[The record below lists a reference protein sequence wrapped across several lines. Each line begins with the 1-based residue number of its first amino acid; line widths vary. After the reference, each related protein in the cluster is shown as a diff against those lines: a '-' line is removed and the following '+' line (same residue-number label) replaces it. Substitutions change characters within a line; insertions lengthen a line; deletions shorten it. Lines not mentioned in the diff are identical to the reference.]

1 MPTSI
6 ERHAVYATAKLNVKD
21 PRARG
26 GVRVESVCFR
36 VGQPVDLSTAMDR
49 HERLAGTGATFKH
62 GRVRHARRWYR
73 IDFYEVR
80 STDRHGRGLGS
91 ERHATALPVP
101 YRAHRA

>member
-36 VGQPVDLSTAMDR
+36 VGQ
-49 HERLAGTGATFKH
+49 H